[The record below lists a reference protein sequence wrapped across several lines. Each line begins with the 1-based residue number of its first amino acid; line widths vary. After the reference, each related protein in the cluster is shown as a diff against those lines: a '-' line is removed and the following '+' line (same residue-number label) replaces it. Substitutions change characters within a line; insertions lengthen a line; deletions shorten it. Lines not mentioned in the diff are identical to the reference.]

1 MMMIKFVEA
10 VQIVTYAPKWH
21 LRFRT
26 FCLTHIVD
34 TYIVCSPLFKRGNQ
48 NFENFK
54 KGREPEKKFRV
65 GETKRERKDF
75 QNERGDPAFQVE
87 FRDKRGQRWGLSVTN

>member
-1 MMMIKFVEA
+1 MMIKFVEA

-34 TYIVCSPLFKRGNQ
+34 TYIVCSPLFKRGNP

-54 KGREPEKKFRV
+54 KGREPEKNFGWVKPKGGGKIF
-65 GETKRERKDF
+65 KRKGGN
-75 QNERGDPAFQVE
+75 QAFQVE
-87 FRDKRGQRWGLSVTN
+87 FRDKRGQKWGLSMTN